1 MVATETYTIEDPD
14 GNTETVELPAGLPD
28 MFTEQGEDS
37 IAVVCDLIIQSF
49 AQQSHA
55 VVHHGEAD
63 TPVDLEERNDKME
76 SLFEDRFGVSLSEAM
91 GHDH

>member
-55 VVHHGEAD
+55 VSISSIPTSVAAI
-63 TPVDLEERNDKME
+63 TR
-76 SLFEDRFGVSLSEAM
+76 
-91 GHDH
+91 